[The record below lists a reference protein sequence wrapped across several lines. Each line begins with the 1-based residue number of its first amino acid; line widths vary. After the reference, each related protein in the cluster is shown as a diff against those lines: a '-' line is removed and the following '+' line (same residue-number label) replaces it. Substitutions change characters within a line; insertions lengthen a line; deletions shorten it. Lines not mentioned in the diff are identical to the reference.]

1 MFDDWK
7 NMLEE
12 EMEREAEL
20 IMEEVNS
27 DPSLRDV
34 QAPPGMYE
42 ELMEQINEY
51 ERQRALERLSDED
64 KEYMRLGKEYAKRRK
79 NNQILVLAVAVVAA
93 FALGTVS
100 IGENQNIFGFM
111 SRLFGDGEQVVVNSD
126 DIEPILYVDENE
138 LYEDIEKEYGFVPVK
153 LGYLPE
159 GTEFYEA
166 AFSKSIQNINIVYEA
181 DNETSLIYIIRPNYR
196 DASFGTDIED
206 KKTQEYQMTLDG
218 VNVIVTEYLV
228 LESAVNHW
236 SVCFTYENVTYMIR
250 VPQINKEEV
259 EKIVMNLIFAQ
270 H

>member
-12 EMEREAEL
+12 EMEREADL

-51 ERQRALERLSDED
+51 ERQRAYERLSEED

-79 NNQILVLAVAVVAA
+79 NNQILILAVAVVAT
-93 FALGTVS
+93 FMLGTVS
-100 IGENQNIFGFM
+100 IGENQSIFEFI
-111 SRLFGDGEQVVVNSD
+111 SRLFGDGEQVIVNSD

-138 LYEDIEKEYGFVPVK
+138 LYEDIEKEYGFAPVK
-153 LGYLPE
+153 LGYLPDE
-159 GTEFYEA
+159 AVFYEA
-166 AFSKSIQNINIVYEA
+166 TFSKDIQTINIIYETS
-181 DNETSLIYIIRPNYR
+181 DKTSLIYVIRPNYR
-196 DASFGTDIED
+196 DASFGTVVED
-206 KKTQEYQMTLDG
+206 EKIQEYQMIVRD
-218 VNVIVTEYLV
+218 VNVVVTEYRIV
-228 LESAVNHW
+228 ESGERKWTIH
-236 SVCFTYENVTYMIR
+236 FEYEDATYMVRILGM
-250 VPQINKEEV
+250 KLDEV
-259 EKIVMNLIFAQ
+259 ERIVMNLVFE

>member
-12 EMEREAEL
+12 EMEREADL

-51 ERQRALERLSDED
+51 ERQRAYERLSDED

-79 NNQILVLAVAVVAA
+79 NNQILVLVVAVVAA
-93 FALGTVS
+93 FTLGTVS
-100 IGENQNIFGFM
+100 IGENQSIFSFI
-111 SRLFGDGEQVVVNSD
+111 SRLFADGEQVIVNSD
-126 DIEPILYVDENE
+126 EIEPIMYVDENE
-138 LYEDIEKEYGFVPVK
+138 LYEDVEKEYGFVPVK

-159 GTEFYEA
+159 GTGFYEA
-166 AFSKSIQNINIVYEA
+166 TFSKSIQNIHIVYETS
-181 DNETSLIYIIRPNYR
+181 DKTSLIYIIRPNYR

-206 KKTQEYQMTLDG
+206 EKIQEYQMTVDDVG
-218 VNVIVTEYLV
+218 VVVTEYQV
-228 LESAVNHW
+228 TESGEQKWAIH
-236 SVCFTYENVTYMIR
+236 FEYEDVTYIVR
-250 VPQINKEEV
+250 IHGTKQAEV
-259 EKIVMNLIFAQ
+259 EKIVMNLLFKQ
-270 H
+270 

>member
-12 EMEREAEL
+12 EMEREADL

-93 FALGTVS
+93 FTLGTVS

-111 SRLFGDGEQVVVNSD
+111 SRLFGDGEQVVIDSD
-126 DIEPILYVDENE
+126 EIEPILYVDENE
-138 LYEDIEKEYGFVPVK
+138 LYEDVERIYGFVPVK

-159 GTEFYEA
+159 NTGFCEA
-166 AFSKSIQNINIVYEA
+166 TLSQAIQSINIVYETEDKA
-181 DNETSLIYIIRPNYR
+181 SLIYIIRPNYR
-196 DASFGTDIED
+196 DASFGTDVED
-206 KKTQEYQMTLDG
+206 VKIKEYQMAVDN
-218 VNVIVTEYLV
+218 VSVIVTEYQV
-228 LESAVNHW
+228 PESGEQKWTLH
-236 SVCFTYENVTYMIR
+236 FEHEDVTYMIR
-250 VPQINKEEV
+250 IIGMKQKDV
-259 EKIVMNLIFAQ
+259 ERIVMNLLFKK
-270 H
+270 

>member
-12 EMEREAEL
+12 EMEREADL

-51 ERQRALERLSDED
+51 ERQRAYERLSDED

-93 FALGTVS
+93 FTLGTVS
-100 IGENQNIFGFM
+100 IGENQSIFSFM
-111 SRLFGDGEQVVVNSD
+111 SRLFGDGEEVIVDSD
-126 DIEPILYVDENE
+126 DIEPVMYVDENK

-153 LGYLPE
+153 LGYLSE
-159 GTEFYEA
+159 DMGFCEA
-166 AFSKSIQNINIVYEA
+166 TFSKDIQTVNIIYETRNKA
-181 DNETSLIYIIRPNYR
+181 SLIYVIRPNYR
-196 DASFGTDIED
+196 DASLGTVVEDI
-206 KKTQEYQMTLDG
+206 KTQEYQITVQDVDVVLSEYQ
-218 VNVIVTEYLV
+218 ITESGEQKWTIHFEYKD
-228 LESAVNHW
+228 A
-236 SVCFTYENVTYMIR
+236 TYMVRILGME
-250 VPQINKEEV
+250 QEEV
-259 EKIVMNLIFAQ
+259 ERIAKNLVFAY
-270 H
+270 

>member
-12 EMEREAEL
+12 EMEREADL

-51 ERQRALERLSDED
+51 ERQRAYERLSEED

-79 NNQILVLAVAVVAA
+79 NNQILVLVVAVVAT
-93 FALGTVS
+93 FTLGTVS
-100 IGENQNIFGFM
+100 IGENQSIFGFM
-111 SRLFGDGEQVVVNSD
+111 SRLFNGGEQVVIDSD

-138 LYEDIEKEYGFVPVK
+138 LYEDVEKEYDFIPVK

-159 GTEFYEA
+159 HTGFCEA
-166 AFSKSIQNINIVYEA
+166 TFSKDIQTINIIYETS
-181 DNETSLIYIIRPNYR
+181 NKTSLIYVIRPNYR
-196 DASFGTDIED
+196 DASFGTDIKD
-206 KKTQEYQMTLDG
+206 KKMQEYQMLVD
-218 VNVIVTEYLV
+218 NVTVMVTEYQIA
-228 LESAVNHW
+228 ESGDLKWAIH
-236 SVCFTYENVTYMIR
+236 FEYEDVTYMLRIIGMK
-250 VPQINKEEV
+250 QEDV
-259 EKIVMNLIFAQ
+259 ERIVKNLVFAE
-270 H
+270 

>member
-12 EMEREAEL
+12 EMEREADL

-34 QAPPGMYE
+34 EAPPGMYE

-93 FALGTVS
+93 LTLGTVS
-100 IGENQNIFGFM
+100 IGENQSIFGFM
-111 SRLFGDGEQVVVNSD
+111 SRLFGDGEQVVVDSD
-126 DIEPILYVDENE
+126 DIEPIMYVDENE
-138 LYEDIEKEYGFVPVK
+138 LYEDIEKEYGFVSVK
-153 LGYLPE
+153 LGYLPKDI
-159 GTEFYEA
+159 EFYEA
-166 AFSKSIQNINIVYEA
+166 TFSKSIQNINIVYES
-181 DNETSLIYIIRPNYR
+181 NEHTSLIYIIRPNYR
-196 DASFGTDIED
+196 DASFGTDVED
-206 KKTQEYQMTLDG
+206 KKLQEYHMKVRD
-218 VNVIVTEYLV
+218 VDVMVTEYYIAKSGKHKWTIHF
-228 LESAVNHW
+228 E
-236 SVCFTYENVTYMIR
+236 YEGVTYMGR
-250 VPQINKEEV
+250 MLGMKQQEV
-259 EKIVMNLIFAQ
+259 EQIVMNLVFP

>member
-12 EMEREAEL
+12 EMEREADL

-51 ERQRALERLSDED
+51 ERQRAYERLSEED

-79 NNQILVLAVAVVAA
+79 NNQILVLAVAVVAT
-93 FALGTVS
+93 FMLGTVS
-100 IGENQNIFGFM
+100 IGENQSIFEFI
-111 SRLFGDGEQVVVNSD
+111 SRLFGDGEQVIVNSD
-126 DIEPILYVDENE
+126 EIEPIMYVDENE

-166 AFSKSIQNINIVYEA
+166 AFSKSIQNIHIVYETA
-181 DNETSLIYIIRPNYR
+181 DKTSLIYIIRPNYR
-196 DASFGTDIED
+196 DASFGTVIED
-206 KKTQEYQMTLDG
+206 EKIQEYQMTVDD
-218 VNVIVTEYLV
+218 VNVVVSEYQIA
-228 LESAVNHW
+228 ESGEKKW
-236 SVCFTYENVTYMIR
+236 TIYFEY
-250 VPQINKEEV
+250 EEV
-259 EKIVMNLIFAQ
+259 IYMLRILGMKQEDVERIVMNLLFK